1 LPVIQLSDK
10 VGVVPGGV
18 NIGVIRIDD
27 GHCILVDTGLNET
40 NAKKALK
47 AVNEDLDSTVVAVLT
62 THAHADHFGGNATVV
77 KRTGARVFAPEIDE
91 AILRYPILQPV
102 CLFAGA
108 DPLDSLRN
116 NFLLADPSPVDEV
129 FAPGRLNIQGIDLEL
144 ISLAGH
150 SPNQIGVL
158 VDKVFFCADVVLP
171 ETVLA
176 KYKIPYLHSVTAH
189 LNAIQTAREVDY
201 TVAVPGHGPVLYD
214 LSPLIDVNDGLI
226 TAVIDSILELTR
238 EPVEA
243 NVILTEILRRFEAPV
258 NDASSFFLLHPTI
271 YAFLSHLERHGAVE
285 HQVRDAQSLWRAV

>member
-1 LPVIQLSDK
+1 LPVIGLTDR

-18 NIGVIRIDD
+18 NIGVIRIDNE
-27 GHCILVDTGLNET
+27 HCILVDTGLNES

-47 AVNEDLDSTVVAVLT
+47 AIKEDLDCDVVAILT

-116 NFLLADPSPVDEV
+116 DFLLADPSPVDQV
-129 FAPGRLNIQGIDLEL
+129 VAPGTLNIEGVELDL

-150 SPNQIGVL
+150 SPNQVGVL
-158 VDKVFFCADVVLP
+158 FDGVFFCADVVLP

-176 KYKIPYLHSVTAH
+176 KYKIPYLHSVSEH
-189 LNAIQTAREVDY
+189 LTAIQTARKVDY
-201 TVAVPGHGPVLYD
+201 KVVVPGHGPVLDD
-214 LSPLIDVNDGLI
+214 LAPLIDINDHLI
-226 TAVIDSILELTR
+226 NAVIESILEVTC

-243 NVILTEILRRFEAPV
+243 NMILTEVLRRFEAPV
-258 NDASSFFLLHPTI
+258 NDASSFYLLHPTI
-271 YAFLSHLERHGAVE
+271 YAFLSHLERLGALE
-285 HQVRDAQSLWRAV
+285 HEVRNAQSLWRAI

>member
-1 LPVIQLSDK
+1 LPVIRLTDR

-27 GHCILVDTGLNET
+27 DHCIVVDTGLNET

-47 AVNEDLDSTVVAVLT
+47 TIKEDLDCDVIAILT

-77 KRTGARVFAPEIDE
+77 KRTGSLVFAPEIDE

-108 DPLDSLRN
+108 DPLDSMRN
-116 NFLLADPSPVDEV
+116 NFLLADPSPVDQV
-129 FAPGRLNIQGIDLEL
+129 VAPGTLNTEGVELEL

-150 SPNQIGVL
+150 SPNQVGVL
-158 VDKVFFCADVVLP
+158 VDGVFFCADVVLP

-176 KYKIPYLHSVTAH
+176 KYKIPYLHSVTEH
-189 LNAIQTAREVDY
+189 LTAIQTARKVEY
-201 TVAVPGHGPVLYD
+201 KVAVPGHGLVLDD
-214 LSPLIDVNDGLI
+214 LAPLIDANARLTNG
-226 TAVIDSILELTR
+226 VIDSILEVVR

-243 NVILTEILRRFEAPV
+243 NVILTAVLRRFEAPV
-258 NDASSFFLLHPTI
+258 NDASSFYLLHPTI
-271 YAFLSHLERHGAVE
+271 YAFLSHLERNGALE
-285 HQVRDAQSLWRAV
+285 HEVRDAQSLWRAV